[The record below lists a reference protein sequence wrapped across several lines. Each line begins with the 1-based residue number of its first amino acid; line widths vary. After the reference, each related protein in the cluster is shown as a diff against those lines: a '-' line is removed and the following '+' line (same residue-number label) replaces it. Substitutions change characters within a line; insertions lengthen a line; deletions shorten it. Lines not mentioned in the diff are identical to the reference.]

1 MRGCCWCSSKPK
13 SLKDFY
19 RNHFL
24 SKQAGFE
31 IFFFFVP
38 TMMARMNVV
47 LGSKMT
53 HKIQI
58 RRSFLSFTRYLLT
71 LGSDCPCAGVCCC
84 ARFYLSCCWVQAC
97 FGLGLLHGIIK
108 ITETQAA
115 AAFRIGSIDWAL
127 FSLIFILGLWKRTAQ
142 CGLSIYK
149 QSQLEVICGA
159 CSCNGH

>member
-1 MRGCCWCSSKPK
+1 MIPCRRTKVIS
-13 SLKDFY
+13 SLKQLFWCVVVVGAHLS
-19 RNHFL
+19 RKALKISIETIFFL
-24 SKQAGFE
+24 SRPVLKS
-31 IFFFFVP
+31 FFFVP

-47 LGSKMT
+47 LGSKMTT

-71 LGSDCPCAGVCCC
+71 LGSDCPCVGVCCC

-115 AAFRIGSIDWAL
+115 AAFRIGSID
-127 FSLIFILGLWKRTAQ
+127 
-142 CGLSIYK
+142 
-149 QSQLEVICGA
+149 
-159 CSCNGH
+159 